1 MFSVSISSIR
11 AEPIDFDPSKSEEST
26 ESIFLQPSDFSMRL
40 SQRQWLRCMN
50 EDNFFTQEQQVGGP
64 NKAPGTS
71 VLGSQLG
78 SLGTAR
84 VQGGW
89 SINQRNSYPRRTHIT
104 GYEENNAGKMYKKVH
119 SIIFGSIAT
128 TTLLT
133 LHLRKSMQWKR
144 KRELQIIPPIEQ
156 FCSVQ
161 TGSPGNSPDVSNCVL
176 DPVVHITQIC

>member
-1 MFSVSISSIR
+1 
-11 AEPIDFDPSKSEEST
+11 
-26 ESIFLQPSDFSMRL
+26 MRL

-64 NKAPGTS
+64 NEAPGTS

-104 GYEENNAGKMYKKVH
+104 GYKENNAGKMYKKVH

-133 LHLRKSMQWKR
+133 LPQEINAMEKKEGIANHPTYRAVLLCADRQPRK
-144 KRELQIIPPIEQ
+144 L
-156 FCSVQ
+156 
-161 TGSPGNSPDVSNCVL
+161 T
-176 DPVVHITQIC
+176 